1 MSITEQILTLEHET
15 EHNQEHDLILKRTYS
30 DPKIYIASGDLSKRW
45 YVYFSFRNPDTG
57 KLERMKNIYSVTN
70 SYKTK
75 EQRMRVLSA
84 YRRNLL
90 KLLKQGYSPF
100 EDNSFLVAQEKSNN
114 VSQNVTNIKIGKQ
127 TSISNQDAI
136 KGNIKSTASL
146 KEESSK
152 SILEEPTQKENKI
165 NNVQV
170 KTIKESF
177 EFALALK
184 EKVISISTKRS
195 YQNRVKNFLEWLDK
209 SHKEVTTIDQ
219 LDKKVVNDF
228 LNEVLLKTSARNRNN
243 YRTELSSLLQTI
255 EDNDLIAYNFIKK
268 IPVLKTKSER
278 NKTYSKELNEKIFSC
293 LEEKDPILLL
303 YIKFISYSFLR
314 PIEVSRLKIKDI
326 NLISRT
332 IQFKAKNSP
341 LKTKIIPDILLKE
354 LPDITKLNKED
365 YVFTP
370 NAIGGKWEAA
380 LENRRGYF
388 SNRFRETVKKHF
400 KLGNDFGL
408 YSFRH
413 TFITKLYRQMVKDS
427 SPFEAKSRLMLIT
440 GHSSMSALEK
450 YLRDIDAELP
460 ADFSH
465 LLK

>member
-15 EHNQEHDLILKRTYS
+15 EHNQEHDLILKRRYS

-45 YVYFSFRNPDTG
+45 YVYFSFRNPATG
-57 KLERMKNIYSVTN
+57 KLERMKNIYGVTN
-70 SYKTK
+70 SYRTK
-75 EQRMRVLSA
+75 EQRIRVLSA

-100 EDNSFLVAQEKSNN
+100 EDNSLLVVQEQSKISKESTIN
-114 VSQNVTNIKIGKQ
+114 VDFKPTE
-127 TSISNQDAI
+127 SIT
-136 KGNIKSTASL
+136 KKL
-146 KEESSK
+146 SK
-152 SILEEPTQKENKI
+152 PIPTEQPVQKEDKTI
-165 NNVQV
+165 TVAS
-170 KTIKESF
+170 KTIKEAF
-177 EFALALK
+177 EFALTLK
-184 EKVISISTKRS
+184 EKVISVSTKRS
-195 YQNRVKNFLEWLDK
+195 YHNRVKNFLEWLDK
-209 SHKEVTTIDQ
+209 NHKEITTIDQ
-219 LDKKVVNDF
+219 LDKKIVNNF
-228 LNEVLLKTSARNRNN
+228 LNDVLIKTSARNRNN

-255 EDNDLIAYNFIKK
+255 EDNDLIAHNFIKK
-268 IPVLKTKSER
+268 IPVLKTKPER
-278 NKTYSKELNEKIFSC
+278 NKTYSKELNEKIFSY

-354 LPDITKLNKED
+354 LPDLAKLNKED
-365 YVFTP
+365 YLFTP

-450 YLRDIDAELP
+450 YLRGIDAELP